1 LREALPILPAS
12 FCGPA
17 MTATHNALEAQLPS
31 LQQMNEH
38 ALSLAWGSGRAF
50 GQVLVVSSLAHS
62 WNPPPADRMRE
73 TRIALSSPG
82 WLGAVHCSLEQLP
95 FSDSVFSYVVMQH
108 VLEFSRSP
116 LEVLA
121 EACRVLDDR
130 GELLLTVVDPRSILV
145 EKMLPDAVAQ
155 LTQAELTNTKE
166 WARMLRHLVMQEIQI
181 QQWLLEPN
189 WLQRHWKTPPKPV
202 ARVIR
207 SVVPSSASV
216 FFIHAKRTGVRGVLL
231 QKRKVKAALIGGPL
245 IAGSIWRGPST

>member
-1 LREALPILPAS
+1 
-12 FCGPA
+12 
-17 MTATHNALEAQLPS
+17 MTATHNALEAHLPS
-31 LQQMNEH
+31 LQQMNEQ

-50 GQVLVVSSLAHS
+50 GQVLMVSSLAHS

-73 TRIALSSPG
+73 TRLALAKG
-82 WLGAVHCSLEQLP
+82 EWHGAVRCDVEQLP
-95 FSDSVFSYVVMQH
+95 FADSVFSYVVMQH
-108 VLEFSRSP
+108 VLEFSRNP
-116 LEVLA
+116 LDVLA

-130 GELLLTVVDPRSILV
+130 GELLLTVVDPRSNLV
-145 EKMLPDAVAQ
+145 KKVLPDAVTQ

-166 WARMLRHLVMQEIQI
+166 WARMLQHLVVQEIQI

-189 WLQRHWKTPPKPV
+189 WIQRHWKSPPKPV

-231 QKRKVKAALIGGPL
+231 QKRKVKTAPIGAPL
-245 IAGSIWRGPST
+245 IAGGIWRGPSR